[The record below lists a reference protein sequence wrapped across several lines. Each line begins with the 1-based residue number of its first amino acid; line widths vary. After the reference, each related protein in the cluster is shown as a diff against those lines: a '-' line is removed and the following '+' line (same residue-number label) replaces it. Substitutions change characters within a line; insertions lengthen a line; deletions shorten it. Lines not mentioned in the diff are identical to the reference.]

1 MNVLD
6 HESRPGGPGHGECK
20 GTVLKRKSGFLVV
33 LSGPS
38 GVGKNT
44 VVNEVLRRV
53 PGLRYSVSVTT
64 RSPRPGEVD
73 GTNYYFVSDEKFRM
87 MCEAGEFL
95 EWARVYGHYYGT
107 PRRYIEEAVTTGW
120 DVILDI
126 DIQGAMQIRRSW
138 PSAVFI
144 FLLPPSLS
152 ELERRMIERGVG
164 DPGTK
169 RLRLASAREELAAIK
184 DYQYAV
190 VNDRKEDAVEAIRC
204 IIESERHK
212 VERCECAEFI
222 GRLRQSGD

>member
-6 HESRPGGPGHGECK
+6 QGPCHDGPGFKERGDA
-20 GTVLKRKSGFLVV
+20 VLRRKKGFLVV

-53 PGLRYSVSVTT
+53 SGLRYSVSVTT

-73 GTNYYFVSDEKFRM
+73 GANYFFVSEEEFSIM
-87 MCEAGEFL
+87 QEAGEFL
-95 EWARVYGHYYGT
+95 EWAYVYGHRYGT
-107 PRRYIEEAVTTGW
+107 PRRYIEDAVGEGW

-152 ELERRMIERGVG
+152 ELERRVFNREGG
-164 DPGTK
+164 DAETRK
-169 RLRLASAREELAAIK
+169 LRLASAREELLAVK
-184 DYQYAV
+184 DYEYAV
-190 VNDRKEDAVEAIRC
+190 VNDRREDAIEAVRC

-212 VERCECAEFI
+212 VVRCECAEFI